1 MDNWSA
7 WQIFFTTGSVLDY
20 IRYKS
25 IQDAKDTGAI
35 TVNREE
41 TDEEGLIIKEQ
52 NIGEQ
57 DKLVF
62 ALTKSNGVIRAF
74 VKGAKN
80 IKNGKCAA
88 ASLLSYSRLTIYK
101 GRESYIIGE
110 AQPIRIFS
118 KLRSDVT
125 KMCLAQYFCELA
137 LTICPREQKAD
148 SFLSL
153 VLNSLYLLSENK
165 RSADL
170 IKPCLEMRLAS
181 MAGYM
186 PDLRMCRECGE
197 YITPLM
203 YFLPRIGALECAD
216 CRTDVS
222 EPAIALN
229 EGTLTA
235 LRHTVYADDDKL
247 FSFALPKDDLV
258 VLNAAS
264 ESYLKYRFEKDF
276 KTLIFYKTISS

>member
-1 MDNWSA
+1 
-7 WQIFFTTGSVLDY
+7 
-20 IRYKS
+20 
-25 IQDAKDTGAI
+25 
-35 TVNREE
+35 
-41 TDEEGLIIKEQ
+41 
-52 NIGEQ
+52 
-57 DKLVF
+57 
-62 ALTKSNGVIRAF
+62 
-74 VKGAKN
+74 
-80 IKNGKCAA
+80 
-88 ASLLSYSRLTIYK
+88 
-101 GRESYIIGE
+101 
-110 AQPIRIFS
+110 
-118 KLRSDVT
+118 
-125 KMCLAQYFCELA
+125 MCLAQYFCELA

-148 SFLSL
+148 TFLSL

-276 KTLIFYKTISS
+276 KTLVFYKTISS